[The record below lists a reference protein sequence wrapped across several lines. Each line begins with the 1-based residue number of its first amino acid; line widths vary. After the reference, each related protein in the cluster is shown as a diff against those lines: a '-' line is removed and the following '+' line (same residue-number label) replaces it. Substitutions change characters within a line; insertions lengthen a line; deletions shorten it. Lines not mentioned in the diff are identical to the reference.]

1 MVPGASCKKPIWRCF
16 ILSLPPLHPC
26 AQVLVSIQSLIL
38 VPKPWFNEP
47 GYEATMGTPQGDA
60 ASASYNKSTNHHDPP
75 AVHPLKL
82 AQTNEAEIQSRLFSA
97 MAACPI

>member
-1 MVPGASCKKPIWRCF
+1 
-16 ILSLPPLHPC
+16 
-26 AQVLVSIQSLIL
+26 VLVSIQSLIL

-47 GYEATMGTPQGDA
+47 GYEATMGTRQGDD

-75 AVHPLKL
+75 AVHPLKH
-82 AQTNEAEIQSRLFSA
+82 AQTNEAEIQSGLFSA